1 MSCRRDTPL
10 SRAGSGSQPVPV
22 GTGVQ
27 RAVAVARAAT
37 LRGSGGPAR
46 TCSGSLRPWVVAA
59 AVRTLGANLPDR
71 EERKGRDAWAWGL

>member
-1 MSCRRDTPL
+1 M
-10 SRAGSGSQPVPV
+10 Q
-22 GTGVQ
+22 Q
-27 RAVAVARAAT
+27 AVAVARAAA

-71 EERKGRDAWAWGL
+71 GAEGKGCVRRAVGVFVIREDFETGSS